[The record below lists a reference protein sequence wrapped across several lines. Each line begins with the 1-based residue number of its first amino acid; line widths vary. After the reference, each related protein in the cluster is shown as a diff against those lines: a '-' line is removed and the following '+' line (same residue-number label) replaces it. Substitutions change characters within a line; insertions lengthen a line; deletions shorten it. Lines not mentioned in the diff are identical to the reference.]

1 MPPVERDRPRRVL
14 IVEDDGG
21 VARMLRFSL
30 EQAGLETIEAAS
42 GTEALDVLEQQSPDA
57 VTLDLQLADG
67 KGGAVLDRL
76 RQLDETATGS
86 PAWVVTSAL
95 NRQEVAARCG
105 PVEGRF
111 LSKPFSPW
119 DLIAMLEEL
128 LLEREVAKDG
138 KAVAKP
144 ESDS

>member
-1 MPPVERDRPRRVL
+1 V
-14 IVEDDGG
+14 VEDDEG
-21 VARMLRFSL
+21 VARMLRFSFQ
-30 EQAGLETIEAAS
+30 QAGLDAIEIAGGS
-42 GTEALDVLEQQSPDA
+42 EALEMLGKQSPDA
-57 VTLDLQLADG
+57 VVLDLQLADG

-95 NRQEVAARCG
+95 DRQEVTARCG

-128 LLEREVAKDG
+128 MLERDVRQIG
-138 KAVAKP
+138 KH
-144 ESDS
+144 

>member
-1 MPPVERDRPRRVL
+1 VERDRRRRVL
-14 IVEDDGG
+14 VVEDDKG

-30 EQAGLETIEAAS
+30 EQAGLDAIEVATGS
-42 GTEALDVLEQQSPDA
+42 EALEVLDQNSPDA
-57 VTLDLQLADG
+57 VVLDLQLADG
-67 KGGAVLDRL
+67 KGGAVIDRL
-76 RQLDETATGS
+76 RQLDETAIGS

-95 NRQEVAARCG
+95 DRQEVTARCG

-128 LLEREVAKDG
+128 MLEREVRRIG
-138 KAVAKP
+138 KQ
-144 ESDS
+144 